1 MTLIAEVSNR
11 RSVGQVAVEQAP
23 TMAQATSTT
32 GTPPPDNAANTQ
44 TWEKSTLTDAQRK
57 RLVKGN
63 QRWKFMVG
71 GLLILGA
78 VAYIVIS
85 GTLTNARFF
94 MTVESLMADPERIGE
109 TVRVSGAVLGDTI
122 DNTLLVDDVTG
133 DETQQIAFTV
143 VHVPE
148 EFDNLAEALHQ
159 AVNNPNA
166 MRMPVVYEGTMPDLL
181 QHEAQAILT
190 GSLGEDGVFY
200 ATELLLKCPSRFEG
214 EGEAPLGEDH
224 PGMESLSNAN
234 AG

>member
-1 MTLIAEVSNR
+1 
-11 RSVGQVAVEQAP
+11 
-23 TMAQATSTT
+23 MAQATST
-32 GTPPPDNAANTQ
+32 PEQAK
-44 TWEKSTLTDAQRK
+44 TWEKSALTDAQRK
-57 RLVKGN
+57 RLAKGN

-78 VAYIVIS
+78 VAYIVVS
-85 GTLTNARFF
+85 GTLTSARFF
-94 MTVESLMADPERIGE
+94 MTVDSLMSDPARVGE
-109 TVRVSGAVLGDTI
+109 TVRVSGAVLGETINDTI
-122 DNTLLVDDVTG
+122 LIDDVTG
-133 DETQQIAFTV
+133 NETQRISFTV

-148 EFDNLAEALHQ
+148 EFDNLAEALHD

-166 MRMPVVYEGTMPDLL
+166 TQMPVVYDGTMPDLL

-190 GSLGEDGVFY
+190 GTLGEDGVFY

-214 EGEAPLGEDH
+214 EGDTPLGPDH